1 MTKFIQNGAKMKKI
15 ALSVIPFFALCF
27 ATHLYAADT
36 TVQDK
41 TSPPAAPA
49 APAEVKTEAEP
60 ITPAPASAA
69 AETKSEEAKT
79 PEKGS
84 ENLEF
89 VSGEVSAVEEAT
101 KTVTIKLYG
110 ETEQSK
116 SDKVIS
122 VKVNESR
129 DITDGEADRDLKS
142 LTAGTEV
149 DVEYDPTTNIATYI
163 FVY

>member
-1 MTKFIQNGAKMKKI
+1 MKKI
-15 ALSVIPFFALCF
+15 ALSVVPFFALCF
-27 ATHLYAADT
+27 ATYLYAADT
-36 TVQDK
+36 SVQDK
-41 TSPPAAPA
+41 TTPPAAPAA

-60 ITPAPASAA
+60 MTPAPA
-69 AETKSEEAKT
+69 SEEAKT

-89 VSGEVSAVEEAT
+89 VSGEVSAVDEAT
-101 KTVTIKLYG
+101 KTVTVKLYG
-110 ETEQSK
+110 ETEKSQ

-122 VKVNESR
+122 VKINDST
-129 DITDGEADRDLKS
+129 DITDVEADRQLKS